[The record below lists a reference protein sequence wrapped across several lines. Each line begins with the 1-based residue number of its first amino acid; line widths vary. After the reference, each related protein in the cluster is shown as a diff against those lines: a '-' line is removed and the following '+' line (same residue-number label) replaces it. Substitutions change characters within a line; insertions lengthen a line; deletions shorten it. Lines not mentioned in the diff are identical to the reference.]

1 MEAVPAPELLKQS
14 DRLATAA
21 DRRPAPILVSLDGT
35 TGLDAFLPEAPT
47 ANAHASRPQ
56 EGVEVPR
63 RSTDAAISL
72 RDVQQTGVG
81 IELDEAV
88 AIAQSL
94 CGAFSRTPWLPRTPF
109 DRTTPALQAFDVRLD
124 DVFID
129 AAGDVAYRGVVPGT
143 VPLAVQTVGAVLSG
157 VLSATDPL
165 FIRTRIV
172 SKALASPPEYDSLD
186 ELAHALA
193 PHDRANPR
201 EVLASLYRRAT
212 GTSAVAT
219 VAASTT
225 PASAPPRL
233 VSARS
238 FGQLVFAHATSL
250 LERARRWLPS
260 RTGRLALKSA
270 IVVLAVTLSASMV
283 RLFVSAPEP
292 IVIPP
297 PPAPEVDARAQSLV
311 PNPVAWSEP
320 EAAAPEAAA
329 TAGQKR
335 SPQLLVNRASQTGA
349 GRSQVDARRNV
360 ERSSAPAEAPL
371 AQPPSLFPAPHEVAG
386 ISSPVGAVTPAVPV
400 PSRGRPEAVT
410 STREA
415 SAVASHTYD
424 TTDAD
429 VTPPSPMYTQ
439 LSGVLSPDTPGVR
452 TEVLTISVVVD
463 EHGNVKSVKPVN
475 APRDISEYLV
485 LFRALSA
492 VKSVQFRPATREGVP
507 VPYRLI
513 VPVRIPL
520 GAQ

>member
-1 MEAVPAPELLKQS
+1 MEAVPAPELLKES

-21 DRRPAPILVSLDGT
+21 DRRSAPILVSLDGT

-47 ANAHASRPQ
+47 ANAHASRPH

-72 RDVQQTGVG
+72 RDVQQTGIG

-94 CGAFSRTPWLPRTPF
+94 CSAFSRTPWLPRTPF
-109 DRTTPALQAFDVRLD
+109 DRNTPALQAFDVRLD

-143 VPLAVQTVGAVLSG
+143 MPLAVQAVGAVLSG
-157 VLSATDPL
+157 LLSATDPL

-172 SKALASPPEYDSLD
+172 SKALASPPEYHSLD

-193 PHDRANPR
+193 PHDRPNPR
-201 EVLASLYRRAT
+201 EVIASLYRRAT

-219 VAASTT
+219 VAPSTT
-225 PASAPPRL
+225 PSAPPRL
-233 VSARS
+233 VSAKS
-238 FGQLVFAHATSL
+238 FGQLVSARATSL
-250 LERARRWLPS
+250 LEQARRWLPS

-335 SPQLLVNRASQTGA
+335 SPQLLVNRASHAGA
-349 GRSQVDARRNV
+349 GRSQVDARRTV
-360 ERSSAPAEAPL
+360 ERPSAPAEAPL

-386 ISSPVGAVTPAVPV
+386 ISSPVGAVTPVAPV

-463 EHGNVKSVKPVN
+463 EHGTVKSVKPVN

-520 GAQ
+520 AAQ